1 MKHKIITTVL
11 IFILIICFVFSVN
24 AVVGS
29 NSSSKDFD
37 DETETI
43 LDKLI
48 SDSGKTKDKII
59 KETVEKTLKSQRNN
73 ELIEVIFT
81 TYDSDFQ
88 LLEGKLINCLGFNEF
103 NYTEDFNDE
112 EKVVYLQEILKDK
125 INTIENDYALLKN
138 FIKCEVNSK

>member
-11 IFILIICFVFSVN
+11 IFILIICFVLSVN